1 MSATGTVPL
10 RTVGGPDRP
19 VPTLLGVW
27 AHPDDEAY
35 LSAGLLASAVDAG
48 WRVVVAT
55 ATRGEIGTDDP
66 EGCPRTCSR
75 ESARASSPT
84 ASASSASPSTGG
96 WAPRIRCSTAGSPGC
111 PRRTASVRSR
121 A

>member
-10 RTVGGPDRP
+10 RPVGRPGRP
-19 VPTLLGVW
+19 VPTLLAVW

-35 LSAGLLASAVDAG
+35 LSAGLAASAVDEG

-66 EGCPRTCSR
+66 EGCPRTSSHG
-75 ESARASSPT
+75 SARVNSPT
-84 ASASSASPSTGG
+84 ASASSASASTGG
-96 WAPRIRCSTAGSPGC
+96 CAPR
-111 PRRTASVRSR
+111 SR
-121 A
+121 